1 MPLKPT
7 PETDRIFKELARRYV
22 ELEGDALRQELRQQP
37 TAPYTPQLDRKVR
50 RHTRG
55 RILRCAA
62 AAVSC
67 AAACLLAVIVLP
79 ALFHSAVPAPA
90 DSLSEERLPFSLPV
104 NLTVSAVQQ
113 DQGKRIVYLKD
124 IHADDVVLTM
134 EEAESLPSGTN
145 LTAQSLGSQTVY
157 TRQTPDYQLL
167 LLQKDG
173 TLYTLTCRYELGTLT
188 AIGEQI
194 LKGL

>member
-7 PETDRIFKELARRYV
+7 SETDRMFKELARRYV
-22 ELEGDALRQELRQQP
+22 EIEGDALHQELRQQP
-37 TAPYTPQLDRKVR
+37 AAAYTPQLDRKVR

-55 RILRCAA
+55 QVLRL
-62 AAVSC
+62 AAVGVAC
-67 AAACLLAVIVLP
+67 AAACLLAVIALP
-79 ALFHSAVPAPA
+79 ALFHSAVPAPV
-90 DSLSEERLPFSLPV
+90 DSLSKEGFPFSLPV

-124 IHADDVVLTM
+124 THADDVVLTM
-134 EEAESLPSGTN
+134 EEAESPPSGTN
-145 LTAQSLGSQTVY
+145 LTAQSLGGQTVY
-157 TRQTPDYQLL
+157 IRQTPDYQLL

-188 AIGEQI
+188 AVGEQI

>member
-1 MPLKPT
+1 MPLKTT
-7 PETDRIFKELARRYV
+7 PETDRMFKELARRYV
-22 ELEGDALRQELRQQP
+22 EIEGDALRQELRQQP
-37 TAPYTPQLDRKVR
+37 AAAYTPQMDRKVR

-67 AAACLLAVIVLP
+67 AAACLLAVIALP

-90 DSLSEERLPFSLPV
+90 DSLSKEGFPFSLPV
-104 NLTVSAVQQ
+104 NLTVSDVQQ

-124 IHADDVVLTM
+124 THADDVVLTM

-145 LTAQSLGSQTVY
+145 LTAQSLGGQTVY

-173 TLYTLTCRYELGTLT
+173 TLYTMTCPYELGPLT
-188 AIGEQI
+188 A
-194 LKGL
+194 LR